1 MKKGFFAK
9 KDYEKDEQILKFDDS
24 QTLWD
29 KSELDTLKEKGVLEY
44 FPKGKIIVLQPP
56 ECYIAH
62 SPEPNSYIKIVNKVR
77 ILYAAR
83 QIKKG
88 EEITRNKKKVIYS

>member
-9 KDYEKDEQILKFDDS
+9 KDYKKDEQILKFDDS
-24 QTLWD
+24 QILWD
-29 KSELDTLKEKGVLEY
+29 KSELDTLKKKGVLEY
-44 FPKGKIIVLQPP
+44 FPKGKVIILQPP

-62 SPEPNSYIKIVNKVR
+62 SSEPNSYIKIENKIR
-77 ILYAAR
+77 TLYATR
-83 QIKKG
+83 QIKKD